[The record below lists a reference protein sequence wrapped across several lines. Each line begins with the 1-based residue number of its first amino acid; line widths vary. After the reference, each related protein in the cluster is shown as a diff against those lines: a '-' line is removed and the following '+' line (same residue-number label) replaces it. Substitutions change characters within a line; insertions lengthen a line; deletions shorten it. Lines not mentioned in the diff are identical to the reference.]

1 MALSFR
7 RNSIGPALGERLMDE
22 QYRCLRLLAED
33 PGFAFL

>member
-7 RNSIGPALGERLMDE
+7 RDSIDPAGERLMDE